1 MRIMV
6 TGETRN
12 EKSFDFLLDKLIK
25 HTVKVWIWICK
36 DVVRMYNF

>member
-25 HTVKVWIWICK
+25 HTVKVYEYVK
-36 DVVRMYNF
+36 T